1 METQKFPHLFS
12 KIKIAN
18 HTYKN
23 RILCAPQ
30 LFGFYALEKESAERV
45 YKMVEDRAKGGA
57 AEVIVGETPINYED
71 ACDAMLPWIDTD
83 YTKPGGPAYEAY
95 KKYAD
100 IIKKHDSIALIEIFH
115 SGINRVP
122 RNGINPWGPVAA
134 VLPGGN
140 RIEPFDTE
148 KMKKVRDDFVT
159 CSQFMKAAGYDGILI
174 HGAHG
179 YLFTQFLSPLI
190 NRRTDEYGG
199 GIENRG
205 RFPREI
211 ITDIRKNLG
220 KDFIIEL
227 RVNGADI
234 VEGGTTNEDVAA
246 FCSTLEGLVDII
258 HVSVGIHSDSYN
270 THTFSS
276 HYDPHGV
283 NVERAAN
290 IKKKTKIPVT
300 VVGGINSPEFAERII
315 AESKVDFVSLG
326 RQLIADPDFANKARE
341 GRESE
346 IRRCIRCY
354 HCYGTQPGPGQKE
367 RTAAPPMFR
376 ISSLSALLDGVNY
389 CTVNPRANNEVT
401 IDKMPEPEGSRKV
414 LVVGGGPGGM
424 QAAVTAADRGHRV
437 TLVEKENSLGG
448 TLRFTDTDVH
458 KVDLKNFKDLL
469 VREVGRR
476 KIEVLTGTEVTPAFI
491 AKFKP
496 DVLILAIGALPCT
509 PNVLGLNTAMP
520 VLDIYKNNAKI
531 GKNVVMVGGGLA
543 GCESALHLADTGHN
557 IIIVE
562 MLSTLA
568 SEIAGMPYDALTDQI
583 KKRKNIIVK
592 TGAKCIEITPHSVK
606 VESSSGNVEV
616 VKGDTVVY
624 SLGMNAKRVDVEK
637 MRAAASKATIFEVG
651 DCIRG
656 AKVFEATNE
665 GFMAAM
671 KIT

>member
-1 METQKFPHLFS
+1 MAVQKFPHLFS
-12 KIKIAN
+12 TIKIAN
-18 HTYKN
+18 HIYKN

-45 YKMVEDRAKGGA
+45 YKMVEDRAKGGV

-71 ACDAMLPWIDTD
+71 ACDAMLPWINTD
-83 YTKPGGPAYEAY
+83 YTKLEGPAFEAY

-122 RNGINPWGPVAA
+122 KNGINPWGPVAT
-134 VLPGGN
+134 VLPDGT
-140 RIEPFDTE
+140 RIEPFDAE

-199 GIENRG
+199 SIDNRG

-211 ITDIRKNLG
+211 IADIRKNLG

-258 HVSVGIHSDSYN
+258 HVSVGIHADSYH

-276 HYDPHGV
+276 HYDPHGL

-315 AESKVDFVSLG
+315 AEGKVDFVSLG

-346 IRRCIRCY
+346 IRRCLRCY
-354 HCYGTQPGPGQKE
+354 HCYGTHPGPGQKE

-376 ISSLSALLDGVNY
+376 ISSLSALLDGVEY
-389 CTVNPRANNEVT
+389 CTVNPRANNEVK
-401 IDKMPEPEGSRKV
+401 IDKMPEPKGSRKV

-424 QAAVTAADRGHRV
+424 QAAITAADRGHRV
-437 TLVEKENSLGG
+437 ILVEKDSSLGG
-448 TLRFTDTDVH
+448 ILHFSDTDIH

-469 VREVGRR
+469 VREVERR
-476 KIEVLTGTEVTPAFI
+476 KIEVLLNMEVTPEFI
-491 AKFKP
+491 TKFKP
-496 DVLILAIGALPCT
+496 DALILAIGGSPCT
-509 PNVLGLNTAMP
+509 PDIPGLKTAMP
-520 VLDIYKNNAKI
+520 VLDIYKMDTKI

-543 GCESALHLADTGHN
+543 GCESALHLADTGYS
-557 IIIVE
+557 ITIVE

-568 SEIAGMPYDALTDQI
+568 SETAGMPYDALIDQI

-616 VKGDTVVY
+616 IEGDTIVY

-637 MRAAASKATIFEVG
+637 LRAAAGKATVFEVG
-651 DCIRG
+651 DCVRG
-656 AKVFEATNE
+656 AKVFEATSE